1 MLRTERILGGLW
13 GAVIGD
19 ALGVPVEFTDRKERE
34 KDPVTDMRGYGTW
47 NQRPGTWSDDSSLLL
62 CTAESL
68 VNGFDTNDMGSR
80 FVKFWKEG
88 YWTPYGKVFD
98 IGGTTRKAIARI
110 AAGVE
115 PEMAG
120 VNSEDSNGNGSL
132 MRILPVGLRYAD
144 RPSPELLECVHRV
157 SCLTHRH
164 PRSQMAC
171 GIYCLMAASLTSG
184 QEPEEA
190 YNRMIDEA
198 KKVYTTPLF
207 SAELP
212 HFERI
217 LSSRLKTLPVDQIS
231 SDGYVVH
238 TLEASIWCVLTSTS
252 FREAV
257 LNAVNLG
264 GDTDTTGC
272 VTGGLAGIY
281 YGIRDIPTDWIDKLA
296 RMTEIRE
303 LFERFTGTNK
313 LLSGQVAF
321 LPSTN
326 D

>member
-1 MLRTERILGGLW
+1 LY
-13 GAVIGD
+13 
-19 ALGVPVEFTDRKERE
+19 K
-34 KDPVTDMRGYGTW
+34 
-47 NQRPGTWSDDSSLLL
+47 
-62 CTAESL
+62 
-68 VNGFDTNDMGSR
+68 
-80 FVKFWKEG
+80 G
-88 YWTPYGKVFD
+88 YWTPEGVVFD
-98 IGGTTRKAIARI
+98 VGMATRDSIERLEKGIDPEL
-110 AAGVE
+110 AGADDE
-115 PEMAG
+115 R
-120 VNSEDSNGNGSL
+120 SNGNGSL

-144 RPSPELLECVHRV
+144 RPIKELLECVHRV

-171 GIYCLMAASLTSG
+171 GIYCLMAASLVSG
-184 QEPEEA
+184 KEPEEA

-198 KKVYTTPLF
+198 KQLYTTPLY

-217 LSSRLKTLPVDQIS
+217 LSGHIKALPRDQIS

-238 TLEASIWCVLTSTS
+238 TLEASIWCVLTSAS

-257 LNAVNLG
+257 LKAVNLG

-281 YGIRDIPTDWIDKLA
+281 YGIRDIPTDWIGTLA

-303 LFERFTGTNK
+303 LFEKFTKT
-313 LLSGQVAF
+313 V
-321 LPSTN
+321 
-326 D
+326 

>member
-19 ALGVPVEFTDRKERE
+19 ALGVPVEFTGRKERD

-62 CTAESL
+62 CTVESL
-68 VNGFDTNDMGSR
+68 VNGFDTQDMGSR
-80 FVKFWKEG
+80 FVRFWKEG

-115 PEMAG
+115 PQMAG
-120 VNSEDSNGNGSL
+120 VDSEDSNGNGSL
-132 MRILPVGLRYAD
+132 MRILPVGLCYAD
-144 RPSPELLECVHRV
+144 RPIKGLLECVHRV
-157 SCLTHRH
+157 SSLTHRH

-171 GIYCLMAASLTSG
+171 GIYCLMAAGLISG
-184 QEPEEA
+184 KKPGEA
-190 YNRMIDEA
+190 YNRAIDEA
-198 KKVYTTPLF
+198 KKLYTTPPF
-207 SAELP
+207 SAEAP

-217 LSSRLKTLPVDQIS
+217 LSGRLKALPVDQIS
-231 SDGYVVH
+231 SDVYVVH
-238 TLEASIWCVLTSTS
+238 TLEAGIWCVLTSAS

-257 LNAVNLG
+257 LKAVNLG

-272 VTGGLAGIY
+272 VTGGLAGIS
-281 YGIRDIPTDWIDKLA
+281 YGIQDLPTDWIGKLA
-296 RMTEIRE
+296 RLTEIRE
-303 LFERFTGTNK
+303 LFERFTRTPPGRNERI
-313 LLSGQVAF
+313 
-321 LPSTN
+321 
-326 D
+326 